1 MPEGISG
8 MVEQKLIN
16 NTVDYSII
24 IPVYCNEGS
33 LKDLHQTL
41 QTEVI
46 LQNSARSYELIF
58 IDDGSYDRS
67 FEILLELKKQDPE
80 HIKLIKF
87 TRNFGQV
94 AAMFAGYQ
102 LAKGDCIVNI
112 SADLQD
118 PPRLIN
124 EMLNAYF
131 DEQYDIVICYRR
143 SRDESF
149 FRIFTS
155 GLFYRTMKKLSFP
168 DMPPGG
174 FDYFLMSRR
183 VRNQILMNNE
193 SNPFIQGKI
202 LWTGFHKKWIPYD
215 RESRK
220 SGTSKWTFSKKIK
233 YLIDGVLGYS
243 YMPLRAMSLV
253 GLCVSI
259 LGFVY
264 AVIIL
269 FSKIFGGIPTTGW
282 APLMIMILILSGI
295 QMLMLGIIG
304 EYLWRALDQSRN
316 RPQFIIDKVYD

>member
-1 MPEGISG
+1 MDKNITSG
-8 MVEQKLIN
+8 
-16 NTVDYSII
+16 TVDYSII

-33 LKDLHQTL
+33 LEDLYQIIQTDVV
-41 QTEVI
+41 Q
-46 LQNSARSYELIF
+46 QNSSKSHELIF
-58 IDDGSYDRS
+58 IDDGSTDRS
-67 FEILLELKKQDPE
+67 FTVLLELKKQDPE
-80 HIKLIKF
+80 HVKIIKF

-94 AAMFAGYQ
+94 AAILAGYQ
-102 LAKGDCIVNI
+102 HANGDCIINI

-131 DEQYDIVICYRR
+131 DEHYDIVICYRQ
-143 SRDESF
+143 SREESF

-174 FDYFLMSRR
+174 FDYFSMSRR

-202 LWTGFHKKWIPYD
+202 LWTGFNKKWIPYD
-215 RESRK
+215 RANRK

-233 YLIDGVLGYS
+233 YLIDGIMGYS
-243 YMPLRAMSLV
+243 YLPLRLMSLV
-253 GLCVSI
+253 GMCISI

-264 AVIIL
+264 ALIIL
-269 FSKIFGGIPTTGW
+269 FSKFFGHIPTQGW
-282 APLMIMILILSGI
+282 APLMITILILSGI

-304 EYLWRALDQSRN
+304 EYLWRALDQVRD

>member
-1 MPEGISG
+1 MAENEI
-8 MVEQKLIN
+8 KN
-16 NTVDYSII
+16 AAVDYSII

-33 LKDLHQTL
+33 LKSLYDAL
-41 QTEVI
+41 QVEVV
-46 LQNSARSYELIF
+46 QPSRPKRHELIF

-67 FEILLELKKQDPE
+67 FDVLMELKKTDPA
-80 HIKLIKF
+80 HVKIIKF

-94 AAMFAGYQ
+94 AAMLAGYQ
-102 LAKGDCIVNI
+102 YASGKCIVNI

-118 PPRLIN
+118 PPRLIR
-124 EMLNAYF
+124 EMLDAHFN
-131 DEQYDIVICYRR
+131 EHYDIVICHRE

-149 FRIFTS
+149 FRKFTS
-155 GLFYRTMKKLSFP
+155 GLFYRAMKKLSFP
-168 DMPPGG
+168 DMPAGG

-183 VRNQILMNNE
+183 VRDQILANTE
-193 SNPFIQGKI
+193 SNPFIQGKL
-202 LWTGFHKKWIPYD
+202 LWTGFKKKWIPYH
-215 RESRK
+215 RENRK

-243 YMPLRAMSLV
+243 YLPLRAMSLV
-253 GLCVSI
+253 GMCVSI

-264 AVIIL
+264 AIIIL
-269 FSKIFGGIPTTGW
+269 FSKLFGGIPIAGW

-316 RPQFIIDKVYD
+316 RPQFIIEKVYDQTSE

>member
-1 MPEGISG
+1 MIEH
-8 MVEQKLIN
+8 KLTN
-16 NTVDYSII
+16 DAVDYSII

-33 LKDLHQTL
+33 LKDLYQTI
-41 QTEVI
+41 QTDVVQ
-46 LQNSARSYELIF
+46 QNISNSHEMIF
-58 IDDGSYDRS
+58 IDDGSTDAS
-67 FEILLELKKQDPE
+67 FSVLLELKQQDPK
-80 HIKLIKF
+80 HVKIIKF

-94 AAMFAGYQ
+94 AAILAGYQ
-102 LAKGDCIVNI
+102 HAKGDCIVNI

-131 DEQYDIVICYRR
+131 DEHFDIVICHRQ

-202 LWTGFHKKWIPYD
+202 LWTGFTKKWIPYD
-215 RESRK
+215 RENRK

-233 YLIDGVLGYS
+233 YLIDGVMGYS
-243 YMPLRAMSLV
+243 YLPLRLMSLV
-253 GLCVSI
+253 GICISI
-259 LGFVY
+259 LGFAY
-264 AVIIL
+264 AIVI
-269 FSKIFGGIPTTGW
+269 FVSKLFGGIPTQGW
-282 APLMIMILILSGI
+282 APLMIVILILAGI

-304 EYLWRALDQSRN
+304 EYLWRALDQTRD
-316 RPQFIIDKVYD
+316 RPQFIIDQIYE